1 VPEETM
7 AYVTLTQ
14 LKDRF
19 GEQMLIALTDR
30 GADALGV
37 VDEDVV
43 DRAIAE
49 AEALIDGY
57 LARRYAL
64 PLSVAQPMLVGVA
77 GALVIY
83 GLHIYEAPE
92 KVAKDYNDAIKTLT
106 AISQGTITLN
116 AAGVEAP
123 STGTTGVQITDR
135 ERPFTEDNMTG
146 FI

>member
-1 VPEETM
+1 M
-7 AYVTLTQ
+7 AYVTLQQ
-14 LKDRF
+14 LTDRF
-19 GEQMLIALTDR
+19 GEQMLISLTDR

-37 VDEDVV
+37 VDQDVV

-49 AEALIDGY
+49 ADALIDGY

-77 GALVIY
+77 GSLVIY
-83 GLHIYEAPE
+83 NLHVYDVSE
-92 KVAKDYNDAIKTLT
+92 KIAKDYNDAIKTLT

>member
-1 VPEETM
+1 MP
-7 AYVTLTQ
+7 YVTLPQ
-14 LKDRF
+14 LQDRF

-30 GADALGV
+30 GPDALGV
-37 VDEDVV
+37 VDTDVV

-49 AEALIDGY
+49 ADALIDGY

-77 GALVIY
+77 GSLVIY
-83 GLHIYEAPE
+83 NLHIYDVSD
-92 KVAKDYNDAIKTLT
+92 KIRDDYNTAIKTL
-106 AISQGTITLN
+106 ISISNGTITLT

-135 ERPFTEDNMTG
+135 ERPFTEDNLKG

>member
-1 VPEETM
+1 MP
-7 AYVTLTQ
+7 YVTQAQ
-14 LKDRF
+14 LIDRF

-37 VDEDVV
+37 IDADVV
-43 DRAIAE
+43 NRALAE
-49 AEALIDGY
+49 ADALIDGY

-64 PLSVAQPMLVGVA
+64 PLTVAQPMLVAVA
-77 GALVIY
+77 GAITIY
-83 GLHIYEAPE
+83 NLHIYEVSPKIEA
-92 KVAKDYNDAIKTLT
+92 DYKEAIRTLVS
-106 AISQGTITLN
+106 ISNGTITLT

-135 ERPFTEDNMTG
+135 ERPFTETNLKG